1 MASKKKSNK
10 LKMRG
15 YRTHRLLRYRVKH
28 TDPGES
34 NQDNH
39 YIDIGRDLS
48 ALNRRMYK
56 QGMIYNISNISFH
69 DSQSNLQFE
78 MCTLPDIWA
87 TYSAYRQAR
96 RIWKRQ
102 HYGSGL
108 PVGAWTQFVVGM
120 NKDQFTDQDTLLPLT
135 QEEWTAARGEW
146 LASCL
151 SYNFTSPTDTEAT
164 AALWMLGAKNSGN
177 ITQSG
182 DINSGLD
189 SNGTGNE
196 SHGCAFVRN
205 DGSGTTPS
213 LVKQAFTGGLGI
225 MQEYGAIKSD
235 VAETPDATESVAHAD
250 SVFARLDQAASGY
263 TGSTGQPTTIINR
276 VSGYYD
282 HPPYPQDIVALD
294 ATGSNADTYVQREVR
309 FASGQ
314 KTIMTPGFDVPLGLI
329 QVVTTASGNQ
339 TGYIDIEISP
349 GRYKGVAALEI

>member
-15 YRTHRLLRYRVKH
+15 YRTHRLLRYAVKH
-28 TDPGES
+28 TDPGAS

-39 YIDIGRDLS
+39 YIDIARDLS

-102 HYGSGL
+102 HYGTGL
-108 PVGAWTQFVVGM
+108 EVGAWTQFVVGM
-120 NKDQFTDQDTLLPLT
+120 NRDQYTDVDTLLPLT
-135 QEEWTAARGEW
+135 QEEYTAVRGEW
-146 LASCL
+146 LASTL
-151 SYNFTSPTDTEAT
+151 SYSMSNPSDTENS
-164 AALWMLGAKNSGN
+164 AALWMLGESNAG
-177 ITQSG
+177 IPVQGG
-182 DINSGLD
+182 DINSGVD
-189 SNGTGNE
+189 SSVSPNE
-196 SHGCAFVRN
+196 PHGCAFVKN
-205 DGSGTTPS
+205 TGAGTAAS
-213 LVKQAFTGGLGI
+213 LTKQVFTGGVGI
-225 MQEYGAIKSD
+225 MEEYGAMKAD
-235 VAETPDATESVAHAD
+235 TPETPESNESVANAD
-250 SVFARLDQAASGY
+250 SVFQRLDQMASGF
-263 TGSTGQPTTIINR
+263 TGSISQPTTVINR
-276 VSGYYD
+276 VAGDWD